1 MRKLK
6 TISISLLAII
16 ALTLVSCM
24 QEEKPKEAKQQKG
37 PQHTEDFWVKNWLR
51 SEVFYYYEEI
61 NELFD
66 NLYLDPLKSERGV
79 VTYDDV
85 LYFFW
90 YNDFSKTWSDN
101 YKDISFRIY
110 AGNRADSRNPEEYKN
125 RILLKLGVDQSYNY
139 YDDTYGGWACFKSI
153 FYGSDQRQ
161 QKSKEIGKYNEMAR
175 NMVDP
180 QRIVDDIC
188 QLWDLRKQFYE
199 SQTMERIQVFEWK
212 LIPTDS
218 ENFKNYNVIYELKDD
233 KVKTRYALID
243 FVEFNDGRY
252 EVRLLKK
259 AKVISELYQ
268 Q

>member
-1 MRKLK
+1 MKTLK
-6 TISISLLAII
+6 KISICLLAII
-16 ALTLVSCM
+16 SLTLVSCM
-24 QEEKPKEAKQQKG
+24 QEEKPKEEKQQKG

-51 SEVFYYYEEI
+51 SEVFYYHEEI

-90 YNDFSKTWSDN
+90 NDGFSKILFDN
-101 YKDISFRIY
+101 YKEISFLVTGFHPNSY
-110 AGNRADSRNPEEYKN
+110 NVDDYKN
-125 RILLKLGVDQSYNY
+125 RILFKLGADKSYENKY
-139 YDDTYGGWACFKSI
+139 PTYGSWAFFKDI
-153 FYGSDQRQ
+153 RGVSDSDRF
-161 QKSKEIGKYNEMAR
+161 KKIDEIKKLNKLAR
-175 NMVDP
+175 NVANPEML
-180 QRIVDDIC
+180 IDDIC
-188 QLWDLRKQFYE
+188 KLWDLRKQFYE

-218 ENFKNYNVIYELKDD
+218 ENFKDYNVIYKLKDD

-243 FVEFNDGRY
+243 FVEFKDGRY

-268 Q
+268 